1 MSEASISSS
10 HKPIGAWLVEATDL
24 HQSQLEAGLEEQR
37 ANGRLL
43 GELLVE
49 KGFISER
56 ELLEA
61 LSLQLN
67 IPYLDEFDLKEID
80 PDLLSRLPVPF
91 LIRHKVIPARQ
102 EKARLLIATIDP
114 VDLAP
119 VDSLG
124 TILGIRTEPVLAP
137 ERAIQV
143 AIQSLYEREEHSAS
157 AMMHELNDDE
167 NGIAISESGR
177 LDEELDL
184 SHEAPVIRL
193 VNRVIHQAVRDR
205 ASDIHWEPYE
215 KEMKIRLR
223 VDGILHD
230 ILRLDKPH
238 QMSVISRLKV
248 MAGMDIAEKR
258 LPQDGRIQRR
268 VAGREID
275 MRVSSVPTVHGE
287 RLVLRLLDRSSLMLE
302 LEDIGFSSDQ
312 FKIFSRHIRKSN
324 GIILVT
330 GPTGSGKT
338 TTLYAAIQKVRSSET
353 NIMTIEAPVE
363 YQLDGIAQ
371 MRVASKGGISFA
383 EGLRSILRQ
392 DPDVILV
399 GEIRDRETAE
409 VAINASLTGHLV
421 FSTLHTNDA
430 VGAVTRLAEMG
441 IEPFLISS
449 TLAGVMAQRLVRR
462 ICPQCS
468 EEAEFDAGILREV
481 GIEGIKN
488 PSEMAKFKRGRGCPA
503 CYHTGYRG
511 RSGIFEILDIN
522 DELRDIIN
530 TASDSTTIKAVAR
543 KNGMK
548 TLLQDGGLKVMSGIT
563 TPEEVLRIVQS

>member
-1 MSEASISSS
+1 MNEASILSSN
-10 HKPIGAWLVEATDL
+10 KLIGTWLLEATVL
-24 HQSQLEAGLEEQR
+24 QEPQLKATLEEQR
-37 ANGRLL
+37 ASGCLL

-49 KGFISER
+49 KGLISER

-61 LSLQLN
+61 LSHQLN

-80 PDLLSRLPVPF
+80 PELLSRLPVPF
-91 LIRHKVIPARQ
+91 LLRHKVIPARQ
-102 EKARLLIATIDP
+102 ENTRLLIATVDP

-124 TILGIRTEPVLAP
+124 IILGIHTEPVLAP
-137 ERAIQV
+137 ERVIQT
-143 AIQSLYEREEHSAS
+143 AIQSLYERKEHSAK

-167 NGIAISESGR
+167 NGISISEGGW

-193 VNRVIHQAVRDR
+193 VNRVIHQAVRDG

-223 VDGILHD
+223 VDGMLHD
-230 ILRLDKPH
+230 ILRLEKPH

-248 MAGMDIAEKR
+248 MAGMDIAERR
-258 LPQDGRIQRR
+258 LPQDGRIQRKMG
-268 VAGREID
+268 GREID
-275 MRVSSVPTVHGE
+275 IRVSSVPTVHGE

-302 LEDIGFSSDQ
+302 LEGIGLSPEQ
-312 FKIFSRHIRKSN
+312 LNIFSRHIRKSN

-338 TTLYAAIQKVRSSET
+338 TTLYAAIQKVRTSGT
-353 NIMTIEAPVE
+353 NIMTIEDPVE

-371 MRVASKGGISFA
+371 MQMASKGGISFA
-383 EGLRSILRQ
+383 DGLRSILRQ

-409 VAINASLTGHLV
+409 VAIHASLTGHLV

-430 VGAVTRLAEMG
+430 VGAVTRLVEMG

-449 TLAGVMAQRLVRR
+449 TLSGVLAQRLVRR

-468 EEAEFDAGILREV
+468 EEVDFDAGILREI
-481 GIEGIKN
+481 GIEKIEN
-488 PSEMAKFKRGRGCPA
+488 SPEAEKFKRGKGCSN

-511 RSGIFEILDIN
+511 RSGIFELLEIN

-530 TASDSTTIKAVAR
+530 TANNSTSIKAVAV

-548 TLLQDGGLKVMSGIT
+548 TLLQDGGRKVMSGHT